1 MPINT
6 LTNITSKPL
15 LFLALT
21 FCTAS
26 VFAHHGVTQHYDP
39 DSPVSLTAVVTK
51 VEFVNPHAYLYF
63 DVADEN
69 GESAAWR
76 CEMSAATN
84 LKRRG
89 WNEDTLKAGQNITV
103 NGSLARRE
111 ERVCA
116 VSGFVLDDGLEV
128 SRMANVSELNT
139 TKEETPAAPA
149 GLSEE
154 ERIAMATRANPDFS
168 GNWIALGV
176 TFRSRVAAQGGAAM
190 GGAMGMA
197 GGGGGGGN
205 NNGGNTTTAT
215 EAGLAA
221 GEGYDAN
228 FDNPNL
234 HCRASDIIMAIQ
246 RDSHA
251 NEFIQGEDIIELKF
265 GYMNVERTV
274 YMNMDSHPD
283 NIAPSLE
290 GHSIGSWQ
298 GPALV
303 IDTVGFLPSTYG
315 GSGNYMTSEQMH
327 ITERFEFDAAENQ
340 LLRKYTVEDPLY
352 INGTITGT
360 QNLVMTDELYE
371 EYGCKEL
378 SGSNNQRS

>member
-1 MPINT
+1 MP
-6 LTNITSKPL
+6 TNMLIRSLIL
-15 LFLALT
+15 LILACST
-21 FCTAS
+21 GS
-26 VFAHHGVTQHYDP
+26 IFAHHGVTQHYDP

-89 WNEDTLKAGQNITV
+89 WNEETLKAGQNITV

-116 VSGFVLDDGLEV
+116 VTGFVLEDGVEI
-128 SRMANVSELNT
+128 SRMTDISELT
-139 TKEETPAAPA
+139 TTQQEPETPV
-149 GLSEE
+149 GLTEE
-154 ERIAMATRANPDFS
+154 ERIPMATGKNPDFS

-176 TFRSRVAAQGGAAM
+176 TFRGRPGAQG

-197 GGGGGGGN
+197 GGMGGGGGN
-205 NNGGNTTTAT
+205 NATPT

-221 GEGYDAN
+221 GGGYDAN

-251 NEFIQGEDIIELKF
+251 NEIIQGEDIIELKF
-265 GYMNVERTV
+265 GYMNVERTIH
-274 YMNMDSHPD
+274 MDMDTHPE
-283 NIAPSLE
+283 NIVPSLE
-290 GHSIGSWQ
+290 GHSIGSWE

-303 IDTVGFLPSTYG
+303 IDTIGFLPSTYG
-315 GSGNYMTSEQMH
+315 GNGNYMTSEQMH
-327 ITERFEFDAAENQ
+327 ITERFEFDATENQ

-360 QNLVMTDELYE
+360 QNLVMTNERYE
-371 EYGCKEL
+371 DYGCKEL